1 MNYTS
6 RLFDQKGY
14 EEKLHLGLLEEVLL
28 INHAYFQTLNDL
40 FSGIDANNLIGMAN
54 TWQHGDIGKHEK
66 FGGNT
71 TKALSNISCPALV
84 MPSSSDIS
92 FVAEDNIP
100 EVEKMPNA
108 QLKVIDSKYGHFAGS
123 MSPML
128 SSARGRFIDNSIKE
142 LLEKIGVSYYV

>member
-1 MNYTS
+1 
-6 RLFDQKGY
+6 
-14 EEKLHLGLLEEVLL
+14 
-28 INHAYFQTLNDL
+28 
-40 FSGIDANNLIGMAN
+40 MAK

-71 TKALSNISCPALV
+71 AKALSAITCPALV

-108 QLKVIDSKYGHFAGS
+108 ELRSIDSKYGHFAGS
-123 MSPML
+123 MSPIL
-128 SSARGRFIDNSIKE
+128 SSEREISFIDNSIKE
-142 LLEKIGVSYYV
+142 LLQKID

>member
-14 EEKLHLGLLEEVLL
+14 EEKLHLGLFGGLADD
-28 INHAYFQTLNDL
+28 HAYFQTLNDL

-92 FVAEDNIP
+92 FVAEDNI
-100 EVEKMPNA
+100 A
-108 QLKVIDSKYGHFAGS
+108 
-123 MSPML
+123 
-128 SSARGRFIDNSIKE
+128 
-142 LLEKIGVSYYV
+142 